1 MGAKFSHQIRGNK
14 LFSTFFQFSLLGAC
28 FIYEGCVY
36 LYHNIETTTKT
47 RKIMATVTQNN
58 GLKVEFNGKKTYF
71 VTDSNGDC
79 WGYFDTERKAKNA
92 MKRILKE
99 QGLA

>member
-1 MGAKFSHQIRGNK
+1 
-14 LFSTFFQFSLLGAC
+14 
-28 FIYEGCVY
+28 
-36 LYHNIETTTKT
+36 
-47 RKIMATVTQNN
+47 MATVTQNN